1 MFEAENIRDWRLQD
15 VLDEDGK
22 KLGKLEAVYVDTT
35 SDKPVF
41 ASVVEGGGLRRRR
54 LTFVPLNDAVVGPG
68 WLKVRY
74 PKRTVRGALQIGTD
88 DELLAEQEPEL
99 FRHYGLDY
107 DSGPEGVR
115 RLARR

>member
-15 VLDEDGK
+15 VVDEDGR
-22 KLGKLEAVYVDTT
+22 KLGKLEAVYVDTST
-35 SDKPVF
+35 DDPTF

-54 LTFVPLNDAVVGPG
+54 LTFVPLHDAVVGPG

-74 PKRTVRGALQIGTD
+74 SKRAVRGALTIGTD

-99 FRHYGLDY
+99 FQHYGLDY
-107 DSGPEGVR
+107 GSGPDGVR